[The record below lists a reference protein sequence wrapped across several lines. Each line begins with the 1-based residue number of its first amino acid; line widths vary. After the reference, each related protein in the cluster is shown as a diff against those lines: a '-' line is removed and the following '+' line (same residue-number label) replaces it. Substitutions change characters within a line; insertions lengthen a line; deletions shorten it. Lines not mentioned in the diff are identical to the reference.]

1 MYCSA
6 GEDLSHVST
15 ATGMPRKAANMAA
28 AHGMRVHLFP
38 RRKAGDETVPEKGRR
53 PVEVDLRMIQ
63 GLFGVPQPDA
73 AAALGVSLTALK
85 QVCRKL
91 GIPRWP
97 YQRPSKQAK
106 HGKRHRA
113 SAAVRPAAGV
123 VVQHAEN
130 LGSPAPFFPALSA
143 RRSAQP
149 SQLAFVG
156 AMPVTDADLVC
167 VGQHSADY
175 EDSVSDSGDSYSSAV
190 TVETQRVAGNRE
202 EERCTD
208 EAGECTRTCSAVS
221 MASTAASSAHS
232 RGMAHEPSTSND
244 LAPCVA
250 VCAAVAPARDVRSMD
265 TADDTVDDHDLG
277 WLISGDADE
286 SSAMGLL
293 QESWM
298 FEMMCRDRC
307 QVLGS
312 HEPAFR

>member
-1 MYCSA
+1 
-6 GEDLSHVST
+6 ST
-15 ATGMPRKAANMAA
+15 ATGMPRKTANMAT

-38 RRKAGDETVPEKGRR
+38 RRKAGDETFPEKGRR

-123 VVQHAEN
+123 VVEHAW
-130 LGSPAPFFPALSA
+130 
-143 RRSAQP
+143 P
-149 SQLAFVG
+149 SQLSFVG
-156 AMPVTDADLVC
+156 ATPVIDADRVC
-167 VGQHSADY
+167 VAEHCADY
-175 EDSVSDSGDSYSSAV
+175 EDCVSDSGDSYTSAV
-190 TVETQRVAGNRE
+190 TVDTQRVAGNRE
-202 EERCTD
+202 GERCED

-221 MASTAASSAHS
+221 MASTAAPSAHY
-232 RGMAHEPSTSND
+232 RGMARGPSTSHD
-244 LAPCVA
+244 LAPCAA
-250 VCAAVAPARDVRSMD
+250 VCAAAARAPARDVRSID
-265 TADDTVDDHDLG
+265 AADDTADDHDLG

-293 QESWM
+293 EESWM

-312 HEPAFR
+312 YQPALPQYNLGF

>member
-1 MYCSA
+1 
-6 GEDLSHVST
+6 
-15 ATGMPRKAANMAA
+15 MPRKAANVAT

-91 GIPRWP
+91 GILRWP

-123 VVQHAEN
+123 VVEDACNAEHM
-130 LGSPAPFFPALSA
+130 GSPAPFFPAISA
-143 RRSAQP
+143 RGCSSGSAQP

-156 AMPVTDADLVC
+156 ATPVIDADLVC
-167 VGQHSADY
+167 VAEHSADY
-175 EDSVSDSGDSYSSAV
+175 EDCVSDSGDSYTSAV
-190 TVETQRVAGNRE
+190 TVDTQRVAGNRKG
-202 EERCTD
+202 ERCED
-208 EAGECTRTCSAVS
+208 EAGECTRTCSVHSAVS
-221 MASTAASSAHS
+221 MASTAAPSAHY
-232 RGMAHEPSTSND
+232 RGMAHGPSTSHD
-244 LAPCVA
+244 LAPCAA
-250 VCAAVAPARDVRSMD
+250 VCAAAARAPARDVRSID
-265 TADDTVDDHDLG
+265 AADDTADDHDLG

-293 QESWM
+293 EESWM

-312 HEPAFR
+312 YQPALPQ